1 VEIRVPAT
9 SRITLDIVGDQINI
23 GIKMTLDTTE
33 GHSVARECEQ
43 SGKISSLELTTM
55 MDSTAP
61 DCDTY
66 WEHAAWLPPW
76 YILDRWCQR
85 DDRCRQAKY
94 EALLTACEQ
103 GDVKYGR
110 RDGKDFEDPVR
121 DLADRRILI
130 IERASFDVWAAGI
143 DGESP
148 LSQPPRPA
156 KPLPPRPAWA
166 DRYQRPP
173 VAAQSPVE
181 IATAAGSA
189 PVQDNSDAET
199 PPSKS
204 NTQIFPQI
212 PTGDVATAEIIA
224 AFPVKQ
230 DEAANTEWWK
240 NRMSEA
246 KDNGLKEARTYAGR
260 LNDPS
265 RWRPDGIAHWLVIKG
280 HLKAKVVK
288 HIITRSFPDWSD
300 AVDYFIAD

>member
-1 VEIRVPAT
+1 MEIRVPAT

-33 GHSVARECEQ
+33 DHSVARECEQ
-43 SGKISSLELTTM
+43 SGKISPLELTTT

-76 YILDRWCQR
+76 YVLDRWCQR

-110 RDGKDFEDPVR
+110 RDGKDFDDPVR
-121 DLADRRILI
+121 ELAERRILI
-130 IERASFDVWAAGI
+130 IERTSFDVWSAGL
-143 DGESP
+143 DGQSP
-148 LSQPPRPA
+148 LSAPPRPA
-156 KPLPPRPAWA
+156 TPLPPRPAWA
-166 DRYQRPP
+166 DDYQRPP
-173 VAAQSPVE
+173 VVAQAPVE
-181 IATAAGSA
+181 RQETAGPV
-189 PVQDNSDAET
+189 PVQGDSDTEPLPPKSST
-199 PPSKS
+199 PL
-204 NTQIFPQI
+204 IPQI
-212 PTGDVATAEIIA
+212 PTGDVTTAEIIA
-224 AFPVKQ
+224 AFPVCA
-230 DEAANTEWWK
+230 DETANTKWWK

-260 LNDPS
+260 LQDPS
-265 RWRPDGIAHWLVIKG
+265 RWRPDGIAFWLVNKG
-280 HLKAKVVK
+280 HMQAKVVK
-288 HIITRSFPDWSD
+288 RIITRTFPDWSD